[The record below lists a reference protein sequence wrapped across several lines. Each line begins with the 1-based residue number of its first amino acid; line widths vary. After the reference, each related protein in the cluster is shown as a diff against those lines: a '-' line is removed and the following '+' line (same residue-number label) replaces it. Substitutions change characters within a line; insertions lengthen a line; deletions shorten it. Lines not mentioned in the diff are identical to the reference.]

1 MIQHVDYI
9 LIGKNL
15 PASYTTADALSA
27 GDVALFDQNRAIIKT
42 AADAVNAT
50 SLYVGVAQNKINVT
64 MPMVQLLRKLILNS
78 VMKSRRLLN
87 RVQLLVNM
95 QHLFRTK
102 LLLL

>member
-1 MIQHVDYI
+1 MLQHVDYI

-78 VMKSRRLLN
+78 VMKFKKLLN
-87 RVQLLVNM
+87 RVQLLVDM

>member
-1 MIQHVDYI
+1 MLQHVDYI

-64 MPMVQLLRKLILNS
+64 MPNGTVAQKANIKFGNEIQ
-78 VMKSRRLLN
+78 KLLN